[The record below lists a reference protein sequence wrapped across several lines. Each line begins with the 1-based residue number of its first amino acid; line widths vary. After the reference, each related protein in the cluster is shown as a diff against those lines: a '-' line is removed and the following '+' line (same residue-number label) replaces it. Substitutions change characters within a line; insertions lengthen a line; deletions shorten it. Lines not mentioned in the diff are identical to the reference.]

1 MNSSDWSL
9 KSKSKYTIWL
19 FNQFENI
26 RWLFQH
32 VMQLCPDM
40 SSSHSHPQK
49 PTKYLNLHMNI
60 SQIYTLEQQLQS
72 TSYPHYLHPSC
83 DVKLQSYSIFTFKKI
98 TNNFC
103 DFLLKKKNICKRKK
117 HQ

>member
-1 MNSSDWSL
+1 
-9 KSKSKYTIWL
+9 
-19 FNQFENI
+19 
-26 RWLFQH
+26 
-32 VMQLCPDM
+32 
-40 SSSHSHPQK
+40 
-49 PTKYLNLHMNI
+49 MNI

-103 DFLLKKKNICKRKK
+103 DFLLKKKTFAKEKNINKLRNERKRNLFHIKGLRFTEELIFLK
-117 HQ
+117 N